1 MATTWIDVAD
11 NAVKIG
17 LGSLIAL
24 VSSWLTLKISQN
36 HEIKKDALAHINK
49 DIEEKTKRYVE
60 FLTASQSLMQKYLF
74 SQCSGESDDYLNY
87 IRLHNELSITC
98 NESIRIH
105 AFQVQ
110 LAVSSF
116 ILHNKN
122 TDIELIT
129 KLRNNGREE
138 AAKFQFIAF
147 TELEEL
153 KEKRKAP
160 KKMLIRIIEWF
171 KTRHAKNP
179 KES

>member
-36 HEIKKDALAHINK
+36 HEIKKDALAQLNK
-49 DIEEKTKRYVE
+49 DIDEKTKRYVE
-60 FLTASQSLMQKYLF
+60 FLTSSQSLMQKYLF
-74 SQCSGESDDYLNY
+74 SQCSGGSDDYINY
-87 IRLHNELSITC
+87 LRLHNELSITS
-98 NESIRIH
+98 NELIRIH

-116 ILHNKN
+116 ILQNKN
-122 TDIELIT
+122 SEMELIT

-138 AAKFQFIAF
+138 ATKFQYLAF
-147 TELEEL
+147 SELEEL
-153 KEKRKAP
+153 KQKNKA
-160 KKMLIRIIEWF
+160 KKHMLYRIIEWF
-171 KTRHAKNP
+171 KSRNAK
-179 KES
+179 